1 MADGLFNPSRL
12 YEVLNQYGLLPKH
25 ANFSPAGEASGLFS
39 PETNRLVAPDAK
51 LAGRDQFSQEYT
63 LGTLAHEMTH
73 AVQNNLLLNTAMTL
87 QKKKQQG
94 EKLSDQEVQY
104 LRASEQIFADQFGN
118 IGNWDKSKYQKD
130 LKSYQ
135 NFTQGMYASPEG
147 NTNYESY
154 RRSPTEAQAFG
165 VGSMSYQTKRRSTG
179 ANPHLDPSMTTEFDI
194 LLSMYENLPKSLKE
208 SSALTKKTQ
217 IQKNRQGSKDIYLDL
232 SGDMLKNPFPDT
244 TR

>member
-12 YEVLNQYGLLPKH
+12 YEVLKQYGLLPKH

-87 QKKKQQG
+87 QDKKQKG
-94 EKLSDQEVQY
+94 EKLSDQEMQY
-104 LRASEQIFADQFGN
+104 LRASEQIFAKQFGN
-118 IGNWDKSKYQKD
+118 IGNRDRSKYQKD

-147 NTNYESY
+147 DTNYESY
-154 RRSPTEAQAFG
+154 RKSPTEAQAFG
-165 VGSMSYQTKRRSTG
+165 VGSMSYQTKPRSTG

-194 LLSMYENLPKSLKE
+194 LLSMYQNLPESLK
-208 SSALTKKTQ
+208 SSAATVKKSQIERSRKNTK
-217 IQKNRQGSKDIYLDL
+217 DVYLDL
-232 SGDMLKNPFPDT
+232 SDDMLKNPFVDT